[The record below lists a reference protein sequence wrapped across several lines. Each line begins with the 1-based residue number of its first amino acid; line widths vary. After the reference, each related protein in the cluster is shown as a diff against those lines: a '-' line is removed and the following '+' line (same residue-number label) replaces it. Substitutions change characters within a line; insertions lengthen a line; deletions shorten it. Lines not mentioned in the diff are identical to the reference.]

1 VRAEEKALRA
11 KALAG
16 TDHAATKLRAPL
28 SSPGGARCEPWKSSD
43 ACQALIASGIFS
55 RTNPE
60 AVSDLAKQLE
70 SEQFPPGCIVSAQS
84 DFGGRLYIIISG
96 KVKASYRRPDGC
108 EIVLMV
114 LGPSEMFGAIALF
127 DPGSRRGMSVTALT
141 EVLAVSIEHDQ
152 LLVWMAERPE
162 VSDQVLRLFA
172 RRAKAATKSLVDFA
186 FADAQSR
193 IASRLL
199 LLSKRFGRQED
210 YVVRVMHDLTLD
222 DFSLLV
228 GVAPKTTYAALREF
242 EQRGWIRLEDNSV
255 VIVDAQAL
263 ASCGQ

>member
-1 VRAEEKALRA
+1 MSSLGRERCKAW
-11 KALAG
+11 
-16 TDHAATKLRAPL
+16 T
-28 SSPGGARCEPWKSSD
+28 SSD
-43 ACQALIASGIFS
+43 AHQALVASGIFS

-60 AVSDLAKQLE
+60 AVSALAKQLE
-70 SEQFPPGCIVSAQS
+70 PEQFPPGSIVGAHS

-108 EIVLMV
+108 EIVLMI
-114 LGPSEMFGAIALF
+114 LGPSEIFGAIALF
-127 DPGSRRGMSVTALT
+127 DPGPRGGMSVTALT
-141 EVLAVSIEHDQ
+141 EVLAVPIEHDQ

-172 RRAKAATKSLVDFA
+172 RRAKATTKFLVDFA
-186 FADAQSR
+186 FTDAQSR

-199 LLSKRFGRQED
+199 LLSKQFGWQED
-210 YVVRVMHDLTLD
+210 DVVRVVHDLTLD
-222 DFSLLV
+222 DFSLFV
-228 GVAPKTTYAALREF
+228 GVAPMTTAAALCEF

-263 ASCGQ
+263 ASCAQMSVSEVRCV